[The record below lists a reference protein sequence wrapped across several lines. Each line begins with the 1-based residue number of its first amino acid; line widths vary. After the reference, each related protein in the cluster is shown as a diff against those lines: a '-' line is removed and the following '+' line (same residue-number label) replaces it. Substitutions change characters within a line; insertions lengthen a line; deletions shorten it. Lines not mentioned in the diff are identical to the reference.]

1 MYAGL
6 PLLLDFRRQ
15 RIDYAHG
22 ITANADGIFTFGQ
35 IICGRQ
41 HGAVF
46 LPLSVLL
53 DDAIDTFTAGHHVH
67 RLDIVVRGSPFLG
80 ARGHIFGAAANIFYA
95 DAGRCV
101 FDGI

>member
-1 MYAGL
+1 MKYVKQSSIRADGTYFVYAGL

-15 RIDYAHG
+15 RIDYTHG

-53 DDAIDTFTAGHHVH
+53 DDAIDTFAAGHHVH
-67 RLDIVVRGSPFLG
+67 RFDVVVRGSPLL
-80 ARGHIFGAAANIFYA
+80 
-95 DAGRCV
+95 DA
-101 FDGI
+101 